1 MGFVFNR
8 VAGFPIRD
16 QNDYLQELESEPEN
30 ERAQHEGF
38 EEEAAGWPK
47 THAQK
52 AGTLPRAC
60 FLNKM
65 LVGLPLSPNGSG
77 ACRLLTTAP
86 RRN

>member
-16 QNDYLQELESEPEN
+16 QNDHLQELESEPEN

-60 FLNKM
+60 FVNKM
-65 LVGLPLSPNGSG
+65 LVALSPDG
-77 ACRLLTTAP
+77 AGLCRLLPTAC

>member
-60 FLNKM
+60 FVKKM
-65 LVGLPLSPNGSG
+65 LVALSPDG
-77 ACRLLTTAP
+77 AGLCRLLPTAC